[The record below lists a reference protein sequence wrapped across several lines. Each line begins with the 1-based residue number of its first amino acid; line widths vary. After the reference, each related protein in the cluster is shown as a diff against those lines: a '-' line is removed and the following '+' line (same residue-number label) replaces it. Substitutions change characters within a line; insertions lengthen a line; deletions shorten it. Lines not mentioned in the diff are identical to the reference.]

1 MRNSIRKRCLAV
13 LTAVFMLLQFLP
25 GQLLGQIMSD
35 NLIVSH
41 AAFYADDVERE
52 IYKYI
57 KNKGFNDA
65 ATCGILAAMY
75 LEPESEGFDPNKAG
89 FNCDVF
95 KRKID
100 EYVNVMEMDA
110 AVKDSLKLFGRDAMD
125 LSKKSYLYKLKNM
138 SNSREGAYAAGKDFC
153 DFLNEYFHKQSCPLP
168 ENYAVLSRD
177 VFWPKY
183 QKKDRILN
191 MHAYQQDDSN
201 WSKHRYGYDNIGISG
216 CALLSMTN
224 MVYALTGKFISPV
237 DLADYVMNTDPGLII
252 PNDGG
257 TYWRFFFCNAVNGI
271 HCTGPIITNWNT
283 CTERL
288 NNGDVVVA
296 NVPGHYLVISAYD
309 PETDKYRVLD
319 SAAGYRDYGGYS
331 GWPVRPTSDLGT
343 WLSREDF
350 YGSALGLF
358 SGDRYAY
365 SFNTG
370 SNNVDDIYVTGG
382 AGRGEVYLSTGI
394 YRLKGKMY
402 FKSDSNMYSESYSVI
417 YSGTEL
423 EVVEIQNGTWGK
435 TYYNGRY
442 GWVNVSSV
450 YADYL
455 RPLELIKKPNAP
467 SLSLDTAS
475 DVALNSISTV
485 SWGAVDGA
493 DSYNITV
500 YNESGAEVEAQT
512 GITATQTSFTLSD
525 AGTYTVKGVAV
536 NSKYTS
542 DVAEMSAK
550 IVVHPNSLVTF
561 LSEVDGSELNKQS
574 VPYGADAALP
584 EIPTKKGFTFIGW
597 DGNYTAVKQ
606 DTTIVAKWQR
616 NKYNVNFYN
625 GTGSTL
631 DSQRVLYEDAA
642 TEPPA
647 PSMEGYT
654 FQGWDKKFDYIED
667 NMDIYPIFSWENE
680 NLPVIISG
688 VKAERDST
696 GYNVSYSL
704 QNTPG
709 QSTQCRL
716 VISLKTAEG
725 KLITYTE
732 STAYNLREE
741 GVITDTIYVPS
752 QEVASIVEINAVRKF
767 SLVIP
772 IAENKSSE
780 VTGDALTNWSTEK
793 PPADAFKVEQRTEY
807 RYRTKT
813 IRESNEKLAS
823 PWVLE
828 KETTGYTDYGPE
840 QRSDSPVAASDTRS
854 VEVKNEQHHDFVG
867 YRMVYHC
874 SQENWYPYNRMYRDY
889 SIRGRLGEFGA
900 RPTYGYDGENT
911 NLDDPLWIKV
921 VSQVQLDSANITPP
935 GAWFEDGQRGIN
947 KGNKNGYNFPSDT
960 GLERTLLWFVD
971 GEVYNDYTTT
981 YYIYKDREK
990 IPVYTYLQLSDY
1002 SAWSTEKPEESE
1014 DKVIEE
1020 RVVYRYVHS
1029 DTNTTENTD
1038 GEMRT
1043 ITGNV
1048 DPVFAGKQ
1056 AILFVYKIDEAA
1068 DYTNEAVAQTTI
1080 GENGEYSFEFKLR
1093 EEPTSMSV
1101 NGEKKPTGDF
1111 TVTLGIEGTS
1121 SVIYLDPIKAP
1132 TPEYTVE
1139 YVDYDG
1145 TVLLST
1151 TVKDGEAAPIPETIP
1166 ERKGYT
1172 FAGWNNDPSEIHANV
1187 TMTAIYT
1194 KNVYT
1199 VAFVDWSNE
1208 SVVLQQYKYGDPILP
1223 PEVKV
1228 PTGMVFKGWDILLDG
1243 TSVVTENLV
1252 AVATYE
1258 PKQLEVSFVD
1268 YDGKVI
1274 STQTVEYGK
1283 TAVLPDA
1290 LDDLTDRAFM
1300 CWNISQNTSI
1310 TEDIVVE
1317 PVVNYF
1323 ETAETPN
1330 VSLESDA
1337 YDTEQTVE
1345 ITTSDKSKIYYTLD
1359 GSDPS
1364 ENGLEYN
1371 GTIKITKS
1379 CVLKCIAKDNNKN
1392 NSAVVTR
1399 YFAINNGEAL
1409 TDYMDYSLLPEYVRQ
1424 NAADYKVT
1432 STKGYRY
1439 LMKNNVKSKSE
1450 YDSLLKSGWTVESES
1465 WSEWSDWTTSLDG
1478 TSDMIIEQNSKD
1490 AEPVDVLFYQYSHYK
1505 YYDEVSKSYQYS
1517 ATELEGV
1524 ECSYESIESPDK
1536 LTIAAFVDG
1545 VSTYTLNG
1553 QTWFNQESIMKSVI
1567 PGDKLYQYRYKTIV
1581 MTKMSDWVE
1590 KLPDGAEAVEEGKVF
1605 CYVEPE
1611 RYIVEIRSADGATLY
1626 KNLEIAN
1633 KTLAIDDSVLEREG
1647 FIITGLVDEDGN
1659 EWNLDKDAVTEN
1671 IVLTVNYNPITYTVT
1686 FKAPDGT
1693 VVKECTVDCFMNAVP
1708 PVMESDNENVF
1719 VGWDSD
1725 KYLSVTE
1732 NMVVTAKYISAD
1744 EMPTLK
1750 SAHDSYYMYPGNT
1763 RILSA
1768 LTFNI
1773 DKETETIIWTSMNPK
1788 IATVTDDGKLE
1799 AISEGETDIVISELS
1814 SGLMAI
1820 CTVNVVADPSLGVDD
1835 NLSTTASTTTTTT
1848 ITTTSTTTIATTPTS
1863 ISATTTINTTSKHQG
1878 FYYKKIED
1886 GVEITG
1892 FDETITGNVIIPEE
1906 IDSLPVIRIGEYASF
1921 QNEENTSDSTLSN
1934 DGLLKIYGWDYTLV
1948 QKDVITS
1955 VSIPGSVTVI
1965 GESAFWG
1972 CKNLKQI
1979 NFSYGLEK
1987 IESHAFMET
1996 GITEAELPDSVKYIG
2011 ASTFYGCQDLSKIAL
2026 SKNLE
2031 YLGMHN
2037 FNGSKLESNISNGD
2051 FIVDGWYIAYIAR
2064 NATYP
2069 KVLSIPEGTIGIAE
2083 QSYIYIAEK
2092 QNDTTKIIIP
2102 SSLETIS
2109 DNAFRDYT
2117 GLEAFEVAVNNPYF
2131 SAENGVLYNKEQTR
2145 IIRFPIASPIV
2156 NYSFP
2161 NTITSTSPWAFCYC
2175 QNLNSVTMNNELSEL
2190 GGAAFV
2196 GCNKLKYVTF
2206 SKNISKLYSNVYRYI
2221 IGGKGNSDYEG
2232 TFQDCDSLEEITIPE
2247 NIDYIGDSSFA
2258 YCKNLKK
2265 VIVKNPICEIVNNYE
2280 FETTFTNGYDDNYNE
2295 IDIIKLY
2302 GYKNSTVQAYA
2313 EKYGK
2318 WFVAFDEELVTTT
2331 TLTTTSS
2338 IITTTTTST
2347 TPRTTT
2353 TPPTTTEPAYLLGD
2367 VNNDGS
2373 VDSSDASLVL
2383 AEYAKIQTGG
2393 AGAFTDIQ
2401 CKAADVNKDN
2411 STDSSDASKI
2421 LAYYAMISTGKEPTW
2436 D

>member
-1 MRNSIRKRCLAV
+1 MKKTIRKRGMAILMSA
-13 LTAVFMLLQFLP
+13 FMLFQFLP

-35 NLIVSH
+35 NSIVVH
-41 AAFYADDVERE
+41 AAFYAGDVERE

-75 LEPESEGFDPNKAG
+75 LEPESAGFDPDKAG

-95 KRKID
+95 KKKID
-100 EYVNVMEMDA
+100 EYVSVMEMDA
-110 AVKDSLKLFGRDAMD
+110 VIKDSQRLFGFDALD

-138 SNSREGAYAAGKDFC
+138 SNSREGAYAAGKNFC
-153 DFLNEYFHKQSCPLP
+153 DFLNQYFHKNSCPLP
-168 ENYAVLSRD
+168 ENYANLARD
-177 VFWPKY
+177 GFWPIY
-183 QKKDRILN
+183 CGTETLIWPASESHNASR
-191 MHAYQQDDSN
+191 
-201 WSKHRYGYDNIGISG
+201 GYDYPDSGHAGLDIIQSDSEPNCYKRPVVASASGRVIHAEKSCAHENGEHCRCGGWPNYPNAEGREGHGNNI
-216 CALLSMTN
+216 
-224 MVYALTGKFISPV
+224 
-237 DLADYVMNTDPGLII
+237 II
-252 PNDGG
+252 EHN
-257 TYWRFFFCNAVNGI
+257 NGI
-271 HCTGPIITNWNT
+271 YTCYSHLTINGVEVNVGDIVHKGQVIGYIGQTGDSYGAHLHFEVRTGTPFWGMRSAQNPMNYIDRVSVDIMGDQHWSYVESVKYNAKPKFKGYFGGDGFGGSLNQWYDQGVYRTDADLNIRANT
-283 CTERL
+283 STYSNILGSLPYGTEIE
-288 NNGDVVVA
+288 VYQVA
-296 NVPGHYLVISAYD
+296 NNVWGNISYH
-309 PETDKYRVLD
+309 
-319 SAAGYRDYGGYS
+319 GIN
-331 GWPVRPTSDLGT
+331 GWICL
-343 WLSREDF
+343 E
-350 YGSALGLF
+350 
-358 SGDRYAY
+358 YA
-365 SFNTG
+365 S
-370 SNNVDDIYVTGG
+370 
-382 AGRGEVYLSTGI
+382 
-394 YRLKGKMY
+394 
-402 FKSDSNMYSESYSVI
+402 
-417 YSGTEL
+417 
-423 EVVEIQNGTWGK
+423 
-435 TYYNGRY
+435 
-442 GWVNVSSV
+442 
-450 YADYL
+450 YL

-467 SLSLDTAS
+467 SLSLNTAT

-500 YNESGAEVEAQT
+500 YNESGAEVVAQS

-550 IVVHPNSLVTF
+550 IVAHPNSLVTF

-574 VPYGADAALP
+574 VPYGSDAALP
-584 EIPTKKGFTFIGW
+584 ETPTKKGFTFIGW

-606 DTTIVAKWQR
+606 YTTIVAKWQR

-680 NLPVIISG
+680 DLPVIISD

-704 QNTPG
+704 QNAPG

-732 STAYNLREE
+732 SNAYNLREE
-741 GVITDTIYVPS
+741 SVVTDTIYVPS

-780 VTGDALTNWSTEK
+780 VTGEAFTNWSTEK
-793 PPADAFKVEQRTEY
+793 PPADALKVEQRTEY

-813 IRESNEKLAS
+813 TRETNEKLPS

-828 KETTGYTDYGPE
+828 KETTGYTAYGPE
-840 QRSDSPVAASDTRS
+840 QRSDSPVAESDTRS
-854 VEVKNEQHHDFVG
+854 VEVKTEQHHDFVG

-874 SQENWYPYNRMYRDY
+874 TQENWYPYNRVYRDY
-889 SIRGRLGEFGA
+889 SIRGRLSEFGA
-900 RPTYGYDGENT
+900 RSSYGYEGENT

-921 VSQVQLDSANITPP
+921 VSQAQLDSANITPP
-935 GAWFEDGQRGIN
+935 GEWFEDGQRGIN

-990 IPVYTYLQLSDY
+990 IPVYTYSQLSDY

-1014 DKVIEE
+1014 NKVIEE
-1020 RVVYRYVHS
+1020 RVVYRYVPS

-1111 TVTLGIEGTS
+1111 TVTLGIEGAS

-1223 PEVKV
+1223 PEVNA
-1228 PTGMVFKGWDILLDG
+1228 PTGMAFKGWDILLDG

-1258 PKQLEVSFVD
+1258 AKQLEVSFVD

-1300 CWNISQNTSI
+1300 CWSISQNTPI

-1337 YDTEQTVE
+1337 YDTEQAVE

-1399 YFAINNGEAL
+1399 YYAINSGEAL
-1409 TDYMDYSLLPEYVRQ
+1409 TDFMDYSLLPEYVRN

-1439 LMKNNVKSKSE
+1439 LMKNSVKSKSE
-1450 YDSLLKSGWTVESES
+1450 YDSLLKSGWTVESEA

-1478 TSDMIIEQNSKD
+1478 TSDMIIEQKSKD
-1490 AEPVDVLFYQYSHYK
+1490 AEPVDVPFYQYSHYK
-1505 YYDEVSKSYQYS
+1505 YYDEASKSYQYS

-1524 ECSYESIESPDK
+1524 ECTYESIESPDK

-1567 PGDKLYQYRYKTIV
+1567 PSDKLYQYRYKTMV

-1590 KLPDGAEAVEEGKVF
+1590 KLPDGAEAVEEGEVF

-1611 RYIVEIRSADGATLY
+1611 RYIVEIRAADGATLY
-1626 KNLEIAN
+1626 ENLEIAN
-1633 KTLAIDDSVLEREG
+1633 KTIAIDESVLKHEG

-1659 EWNLDKDAVTEN
+1659 AWDLNKDAITEN
-1671 IVLTVNYNPITYTVT
+1671 TVLTVNYKPVTYTVI

-1693 VVKECTVDCFMNAVP
+1693 VIKECTVNCFMNAVP
-1708 PVMESDNENVF
+1708 PVMDSDDENVF

-1732 NMVVTAKYISAD
+1732 DLVVTAKYIPAD

-1750 SAHDSYYMYPGNT
+1750 SARDSYYMYPGNT

-1768 LTFNI
+1768 LTSNI
-1773 DKETETIIWTSMNPK
+1773 DKETETIIWTSMNPA
-1788 IATVTDDGKLE
+1788 IATVTDDGRLE
-1799 AISEGETDIVISELS
+1799 AVSEGETDIVISELS

-1820 CTVNVVADPSLGVDD
+1820 CTVNVAADPS
-1835 NLSTTASTTTTTT
+1835 
-1848 ITTTSTTTIATTPTS
+1848 
-1863 ISATTTINTTSKHQG
+1863 
-1878 FYYKKIED
+1878 
-1886 GVEITG
+1886 
-1892 FDETITGNVIIPEE
+1892 
-1906 IDSLPVIRIGEYASF
+1906 
-1921 QNEENTSDSTLSN
+1921 
-1934 DGLLKIYGWDYTLV
+1934 
-1948 QKDVITS
+1948 S
-1955 VSIPGSVTVI
+1955 VS
-1965 GESAFWG
+1965 
-1972 CKNLKQI
+1972 
-1979 NFSYGLEK
+1979 
-1987 IESHAFMET
+1987 
-1996 GITEAELPDSVKYIG
+1996 
-2011 ASTFYGCQDLSKIAL
+2011 
-2026 SKNLE
+2026 
-2031 YLGMHN
+2031 
-2037 FNGSKLESNISNGD
+2037 
-2051 FIVDGWYIAYIAR
+2051 
-2064 NATYP
+2064 
-2069 KVLSIPEGTIGIAE
+2069 
-2083 QSYIYIAEK
+2083 
-2092 QNDTTKIIIP
+2092 
-2102 SSLETIS
+2102 
-2109 DNAFRDYT
+2109 
-2117 GLEAFEVAVNNPYF
+2117 
-2131 SAENGVLYNKEQTR
+2131 
-2145 IIRFPIASPIV
+2145 
-2156 NYSFP
+2156 
-2161 NTITSTSPWAFCYC
+2161 
-2175 QNLNSVTMNNELSEL
+2175 
-2190 GGAAFV
+2190 
-2196 GCNKLKYVTF
+2196 
-2206 SKNISKLYSNVYRYI
+2206 
-2221 IGGKGNSDYEG
+2221 
-2232 TFQDCDSLEEITIPE
+2232 
-2247 NIDYIGDSSFA
+2247 
-2258 YCKNLKK
+2258 
-2265 VIVKNPICEIVNNYE
+2265 
-2280 FETTFTNGYDDNYNE
+2280 DD
-2295 IDIIKLY
+2295 D
-2302 GYKNSTVQAYA
+2302 
-2313 EKYGK
+2313 
-2318 WFVAFDEELVTTT
+2318 
-2331 TLTTTSS
+2331 
-2338 IITTTTTST
+2338 
-2347 TPRTTT
+2347 
-2353 TPPTTTEPAYLLGD
+2353 PPTTTTENDPTTTDNHIASDEELCEWAENDYQNKNGLTFTNSFVKETEDGD
-2367 VNNDGS
+2367 YQIMITDKSGKVLDTYTIDPETGKGVNSEGEE
-2373 VDSSDASLVL
+2373 VDLP
-2383 AEYAKIQTGG
+2383 QTGNNSLRRLLIIIS
-2393 AGAFTDIQ
+2393 AFMLIGMGVV
-2401 CKAADVNKDN
+2401 AIY
-2411 STDSSDASKI
+2411 ASGIIRRK
-2421 LAYYAMISTGKEPTW
+2421 KNEE
-2436 D
+2436 

>member
-1 MRNSIRKRCLAV
+1 MAILMSAFIL
-13 LTAVFMLLQFLP
+13 FQFLP

-35 NLIVSH
+35 NSIVAH
-41 AAFYADDVERE
+41 AAFYAGDVERE

-75 LEPESEGFDPNKAG
+75 LEPESAGFDPDKAG

-95 KRKID
+95 KKKID
-100 EYVNVMEMDA
+100 EYVSVMEMDA
-110 AVKDSLKLFGRDAMD
+110 VIKDSQRLFGFDALD

-138 SNSREGAYAAGKDFC
+138 SNSREGAYAAGKNFC
-153 DFLNEYFHKQSCPLP
+153 DFLNQYFHKNSCPLP
-168 ENYAVLSRD
+168 ENYANLARD
-177 VFWPKY
+177 GFWPIY
-183 QKKDRILN
+183 CGTETLIWPASESHNASR
-191 MHAYQQDDSN
+191 
-201 WSKHRYGYDNIGISG
+201 GYDYPDSGHAGLDIIQSDSEPNCYKRPVVASASGRVIHAEKSCTHENGEHCRCGGWPNYPNAEGREGHGNNI
-216 CALLSMTN
+216 
-224 MVYALTGKFISPV
+224 
-237 DLADYVMNTDPGLII
+237 II
-252 PNDGG
+252 EHN
-257 TYWRFFFCNAVNGI
+257 NGI
-271 HCTGPIITNWNT
+271 YTCYSHLTINGVEVNVGDIVHKGQVIGYIGQTGDSYGAHLHFEVRTGTPFWGMRSAQNPMNYIDRVSVDVMGDQHWSYVESVKYNAKPKFQGYFGGDGFGGSLNQWYDQGVYRTDADLNIRANT
-283 CTERL
+283 STYSNILGSLPYGTEIE
-288 NNGDVVVA
+288 VYQVA
-296 NVPGHYLVISAYD
+296 NNVWGNIS
-309 PETDKYRVLD
+309 
-319 SAAGYRDYGGYS
+319 
-331 GWPVRPTSDLGT
+331 
-343 WLSREDF
+343 
-350 YGSALGLF
+350 
-358 SGDRYAY
+358 
-365 SFNTG
+365 
-370 SNNVDDIYVTGG
+370 
-382 AGRGEVYLSTGI
+382 
-394 YRLKGKMY
+394 
-402 FKSDSNMYSESYSVI
+402 
-417 YSGTEL
+417 
-423 EVVEIQNGTWGK
+423 
-435 TYYNGRY
+435 YNGIN
-442 GWVNVSSV
+442 GWICLE
-450 YADYL
+450 YASYL

-467 SLSLDTAS
+467 SLSLNTAT

-584 EIPTKKGFTFIGW
+584 ETPTKKGFTFIGW
-597 DGNYTAVKQ
+597 DGNYTTVKQ

-680 NLPVIISG
+680 DLPVIISD

-704 QNTPG
+704 QNAPG

-732 STAYNLREE
+732 SNAYNLREE
-741 GVITDTIYVPS
+741 SVVTDTIYVPS

-780 VTGDALTNWSTEK
+780 VTGEAFTNWSTEE
-793 PPADAFKVEQRTEY
+793 PPADALNVEQRTEY

-813 IRESNEKLAS
+813 VRESNEKLAS

-828 KETTGYTDYGPE
+828 KETTGYTAYGPE
-840 QRSDSPVAASDTRS
+840 QRSDTPVAASDTRS

-874 SQENWYPYNRMYRDY
+874 SQENWYPYNRVYRDY
-889 SIRGRLGEFGA
+889 SIRGRLSEFGA

-921 VSQVQLDSANITPP
+921 VSQAQLDSANITPP

-990 IPVYTYLQLSDY
+990 IPVYTYSQLSDY

-1020 RVVYRYVHS
+1020 RVVYRYVPS

-1080 GENGEYSFEFKLR
+1080 GENGDYSFEFKLR

-1151 TVKDGEAAPIPETIP
+1151 SVKDGEAAPIPETIP

-1208 SVVLQQYKYGDPILP
+1208 SIVLQQYKYGDPILP
-1223 PEVKV
+1223 PEVKA

-1290 LDDLTDRAFM
+1290 LDDLTDRAFT
-1300 CWNISQNTSI
+1300 CWSISQNTPI

-1337 YDTEQTVE
+1337 YDTEQAVE

-1409 TDYMDYSLLPEYVRQ
+1409 TDYIDYSLLPEYVRQ

-1465 WSEWSDWTTSLDG
+1465 WSEWSNWTTSLDG

-1490 AEPVDVLFYQYSHYK
+1490 AEPVDVPFYQYSHYK
-1505 YYDEVSKSYQYS
+1505 YYDEASKSYQYS

-1524 ECSYESIESPDK
+1524 KCTYESIESPDK

-1567 PGDKLYQYRYKTIV
+1567 PSDKLYQYRYKTIV

-1590 KLPDGAEAVEEGKVF
+1590 KLPDGAKAVEEGEVF

-1633 KTLAIDDSVLEREG
+1633 KTIAIDESVLEREG
-1647 FIITGLVDEDGN
+1647 FIITELVDEDGN
-1659 EWNLDKDAVTEN
+1659 AWDLNKDAVTEN
-1671 IVLTVNYNPITYTVT
+1671 TVLTVNYKPVTYTVT
-1686 FKAPDGT
+1686 FKDSDGT

-1708 PVMESDNENVF
+1708 PVMESDGENVF

-1732 NMVVTAKYISAD
+1732 DLVVTAKYIPAD

-1750 SAHDSYYMYPGNT
+1750 SARDSYYMYPGNT

-1768 LTFNI
+1768 LTSNI
-1773 DKETETIIWTSMNPK
+1773 DKDTETIIWTSMNPK
-1788 IATVTDDGKLE
+1788 IATVTDDGRLE
-1799 AISEGETDIVISELS
+1799 AVSEGETDIVISELS

-1820 CTVNVVADPSLGVDD
+1820 CTVNVAADPSSVIDD
-1835 NLSTTASTTTTTT
+1835 NPSTTTIENDPSSTTTTTT
-1848 ITTTSTTTIATTPTS
+1848 VTPDPTTTDTHIAS
-1863 ISATTTINTTSKHQG
+1863 
-1878 FYYKKIED
+1878 
-1886 GVEITG
+1886 
-1892 FDETITGNVIIPEE
+1892 DE
-1906 IDSLPVIRIGEYASF
+1906 
-1921 QNEENTSDSTLSN
+1921 
-1934 DGLLKIYGWDYTLV
+1934 
-1948 QKDVITS
+1948 
-1955 VSIPGSVTVI
+1955 
-1965 GESAFWG
+1965 
-1972 CKNLKQI
+1972 
-1979 NFSYGLEK
+1979 
-1987 IESHAFMET
+1987 
-1996 GITEAELPDSVKYIG
+1996 EL
-2011 ASTFYGCQDLSKIAL
+2011 C
-2026 SKNLE
+2026 E
-2031 YLGMHN
+2031 
-2037 FNGSKLESNISNGD
+2037 
-2051 FIVDGWYIAYIAR
+2051 W
-2064 NATYP
+2064 
-2069 KVLSIPEGTIGIAE
+2069 
-2083 QSYIYIAEK
+2083 
-2092 QNDTTKIIIP
+2092 
-2102 SSLETIS
+2102 
-2109 DNAFRDYT
+2109 
-2117 GLEAFEVAVNNPYF
+2117 
-2131 SAENGVLYNKEQTR
+2131 AENDYQNK
-2145 IIRFPIASPIV
+2145 
-2156 NYSFP
+2156 NG
-2161 NTITSTSPWAFCYC
+2161 
-2175 QNLNSVTMNNELSEL
+2175 L
-2190 GGAAFV
+2190 
-2196 GCNKLKYVTF
+2196 
-2206 SKNISKLYSNVYRYI
+2206 
-2221 IGGKGNSDYEG
+2221 
-2232 TFQDCDSLEEITIPE
+2232 
-2247 NIDYIGDSSFA
+2247 
-2258 YCKNLKK
+2258 
-2265 VIVKNPICEIVNNYE
+2265 
-2280 FETTFTNGYDDNYNE
+2280 TFTNSFVKETEDGDYQIMITDKSGKILDTYT
-2295 IDIIKLY
+2295 IDPETGK
-2302 GYKNSTVQAYA
+2302 GVNS
-2313 EKYGK
+2313 EG
-2318 WFVAFDEELVTTT
+2318 EE
-2331 TLTTTSS
+2331 
-2338 IITTTTTST
+2338 
-2347 TPRTTT
+2347 
-2353 TPPTTTEPAYLLGD
+2353 
-2367 VNNDGS
+2367 
-2373 VDSSDASLVL
+2373 VDLP
-2383 AEYAKIQTGG
+2383 QTG
-2393 AGAFTDIQ
+2393 
-2401 CKAADVNKDN
+2401 NN
-2411 STDSSDASKI
+2411 SLRKLLIIISSLMLIGFGMIAMYASGIIRRK
-2421 LAYYAMISTGKEPTW
+2421 KNEEQ
-2436 D
+2436 

>member
-1 MRNSIRKRCLAV
+1 MAILMSA
-13 LTAVFMLLQFLP
+13 FMLFQFLP
-25 GQLLGQIMSD
+25 GQLLGQIMND
-35 NLIVSH
+35 NSIVANAESRT
-41 AAFYADDVERE
+41 AALNERE
-52 IYKYI
+52 LYNYLSGRGY
-57 KNKGFNDA
+57 NKA
-65 ATCGILAAMY
+65 VISGILAYYYMNSETHHFECSFDLLKQRASECLDFMNAPIANLLDPREFEKIIY
-75 LEPESEGFDPNKAG
+75 SAILENIPE
-89 FNCDVF
+89 
-95 KRKID
+95 
-100 EYVNVMEMDA
+100 
-110 AVKDSLKLFGRDAMD
+110 
-125 LSKKSYLYKLKNM
+125 
-138 SNSREGAYAAGKDFC
+138 SREGAFDAAKVYA
-153 DFLNEYFHKQSCPLP
+153 EYLDMFYKH
-168 ENYAVLSRD
+168 NYCTVTYNISNLAAD
-177 VFWPKY
+177 TFWPKY
-183 QKKDRILN
+183 QRIDRILN
-191 MHAYQQDDSN
+191 MTALQQDDPE
-201 WSKHRYGYDNIGISG
+201 WSDTPYGYDNIGISG

-224 MVYALTGKFISPV
+224 MVYALTGKKISPI
-237 DLADYVMNTDPGLII
+237 DLANYVMYNKPGLII

-257 TYWRFFFCNAVNGI
+257 TYWSFFFSNAVNGI
-271 HCTGPIITNWNT
+271 YCTGSIYNWDT

-309 PETDKYRVLD
+309 PITDKYRVLD
-319 SAAGYRDYGGYS
+319 SAAGYRDYGGYK
-331 GWPVRPTSDLGT
+331 GWPVRPTSNLGT
-343 WLSREDF
+343 WLSRDDF

-358 SGDRYAY
+358 SDDKYAY
-365 SFNTG
+365 SFNAGT
-370 SNNVDDIYVTGG
+370 NNTDEIYVTGG
-382 AGRGEVYLSTGI
+382 AGRGEVFLPTGI
-394 YRLKGKMY
+394 YRLKGNMY

-423 EVVEIQNGTWGK
+423 EIVEIQNGTWGK

-450 YADYL
+450 YADYV

-467 SLSLDTAS
+467 SLNLNTAS

-485 SWGAVDGA
+485 SWEAVDGA

-500 YNESGAEVEAQT
+500 YNESGAEVVTQQ

-574 VPYGADAALP
+574 VPYGSDAALP
-584 EIPTKKGFTFIGW
+584 ETPTKKGFTFIGW

-606 DTTIVAKWQR
+606 DITIVAKWQR

-642 TEPPA
+642 SEPPA

-680 NLPVIISG
+680 ELPVIISD

-704 QNTPG
+704 QNAPG

-732 STAYNLREE
+732 SNAYNLRDES
-741 GVITDTIYVPS
+741 VVTDTIYVPS
-752 QEVASIVEINAVRKF
+752 QEVASIVEISAVRKF

-780 VTGDALTNWSTEK
+780 VTGEAFTNWSTEE
-793 PPADAFKVEQRTEY
+793 PPADALNVEQRTEY

-813 IRESNEKLAS
+813 IRESNEKLPS

-828 KETTGYTDYGPE
+828 KETTGYTAYGPE

-854 VEVKNEQHHDFVG
+854 VEVKNEQHHDFAG
-867 YRMVYHC
+867 YRLDFFATQY
-874 SQENWYPYNRMYRDY
+874 YLDPYWRQY
-889 SIRGRLGEFGA
+889 SGSSIGGDFSGHQA
-900 RPTYGYDGENT
+900 RVSYGENT
-911 NLDDPLWIKV
+911 NTGDPNWVVYASQADLDAAGKV
-921 VSQVQLDSANITPP
+921 SP
-935 GAWFEDGQRGIN
+935 GGWFDGYYC
-947 KGNKNGYNFPSDT
+947 GYNKDPNRVGYYFPNHWDPNV
-960 GLERTLLWFVD
+960 RNYLWFVT
-971 GEVYNDYTTT
+971 GEKYNDYTTT

-990 IPVYTYLQLSDY
+990 IPVYTYSQLSDY

-1014 DKVIEE
+1014 DRVIEE
-1020 RVVYRYVHS
+1020 RVVYRYVPS

-1068 DYTNEAVAQTTI
+1068 DYTNEAVAQTII

-1101 NGEKKPTGDF
+1101 NGEKKPTGNF

-1223 PEVKV
+1223 PEVNA
-1228 PTGMVFKGWDILLDG
+1228 PTGMVFKGWDKLLDG

-1252 AVATYE
+1252 AVATYK

-1283 TAVLPDA
+1283 TAVLPNA

-1300 CWNISQNTSI
+1300 CWSISQNTPI
-1310 TEDIVVE
+1310 TEDIVAE

-1337 YDTEQTVE
+1337 YDTEQTIE

-1359 GSDPS
+1359 GSDPT

-1371 GTIKITKS
+1371 GAIKVTKS
-1379 CVLKCIAKDNNKN
+1379 CVLKCVAKDDNKN
-1392 NSAVVTR
+1392 NSAIVTR
-1399 YFAINNGEAL
+1399 YFAINSGEAL
-1409 TDYMDYSLLPEYVRQ
+1409 TDYMDYSLLPEYVRK

-1490 AEPVDVLFYQYSHYK
+1490 AEPVDVPFYQYSHYK
-1505 YYDEVSKSYQYS
+1505 YYDEASKSYQYS
-1517 ATELEGV
+1517 ATELKGV
-1524 ECSYESIESPDK
+1524 EYTYESIESPDK

-1567 PGDKLYQYRYKTIV
+1567 PSDKLYQYRYKTIV
-1581 MTKMSDWVE
+1581 MTKMSGWVE
-1590 KLPDGAEAVEEGKVF
+1590 KLPDGAKAVEEGEVF

-1633 KTLAIDDSVLEREG
+1633 KTIAIDESVLEREG

-1659 EWNLDKDAVTEN
+1659 AWNLNKDVVTEN
-1671 IVLTVNYNPITYTVT
+1671 TVLTVNYKPVTYTVT
-1686 FKAPDGT
+1686 FKDSDGT

-1708 PVMESDNENVF
+1708 PVMESDDENVF

-1732 NMVVTAKYISAD
+1732 DLVVTAKYIPAD

-1750 SAHDSYYMYPGNT
+1750 SARDSYYMYPGNT

-1768 LTFNI
+1768 LTSNI
-1773 DKETETIIWTSMNPK
+1773 DKDTETIIWTSMNPK
-1788 IATVTDDGKLE
+1788 IATVTDDGRLE
-1799 AISEGETDIVISELS
+1799 AVSEGETDIVISELS

-1820 CTVNVVADPSLGVDD
+1820 CTVNVAADPSSVIDD
-1835 NLSTTASTTTTTT
+1835 NPPTTTTENDPSSTTTTTT
-1848 ITTTSTTTIATTPTS
+1848 VTHDPTTTDTHIAS
-1863 ISATTTINTTSKHQG
+1863 
-1878 FYYKKIED
+1878 
-1886 GVEITG
+1886 
-1892 FDETITGNVIIPEE
+1892 DE
-1906 IDSLPVIRIGEYASF
+1906 
-1921 QNEENTSDSTLSN
+1921 
-1934 DGLLKIYGWDYTLV
+1934 
-1948 QKDVITS
+1948 
-1955 VSIPGSVTVI
+1955 
-1965 GESAFWG
+1965 
-1972 CKNLKQI
+1972 
-1979 NFSYGLEK
+1979 
-1987 IESHAFMET
+1987 
-1996 GITEAELPDSVKYIG
+1996 EL
-2011 ASTFYGCQDLSKIAL
+2011 C
-2026 SKNLE
+2026 E
-2031 YLGMHN
+2031 
-2037 FNGSKLESNISNGD
+2037 
-2051 FIVDGWYIAYIAR
+2051 W
-2064 NATYP
+2064 
-2069 KVLSIPEGTIGIAE
+2069 
-2083 QSYIYIAEK
+2083 
-2092 QNDTTKIIIP
+2092 
-2102 SSLETIS
+2102 
-2109 DNAFRDYT
+2109 
-2117 GLEAFEVAVNNPYF
+2117 
-2131 SAENGVLYNKEQTR
+2131 AENDYQNK
-2145 IIRFPIASPIV
+2145 
-2156 NYSFP
+2156 NG
-2161 NTITSTSPWAFCYC
+2161 
-2175 QNLNSVTMNNELSEL
+2175 L
-2190 GGAAFV
+2190 
-2196 GCNKLKYVTF
+2196 
-2206 SKNISKLYSNVYRYI
+2206 
-2221 IGGKGNSDYEG
+2221 
-2232 TFQDCDSLEEITIPE
+2232 
-2247 NIDYIGDSSFA
+2247 
-2258 YCKNLKK
+2258 
-2265 VIVKNPICEIVNNYE
+2265 
-2280 FETTFTNGYDDNYNE
+2280 TFTNSFVKETVDGDYQIMITDKSGKILDTYT
-2295 IDIIKLY
+2295 IDPETGK
-2302 GYKNSTVQAYA
+2302 GVNS
-2313 EKYGK
+2313 EG
-2318 WFVAFDEELVTTT
+2318 EE
-2331 TLTTTSS
+2331 
-2338 IITTTTTST
+2338 
-2347 TPRTTT
+2347 
-2353 TPPTTTEPAYLLGD
+2353 
-2367 VNNDGS
+2367 
-2373 VDSSDASLVL
+2373 VDLP
-2383 AEYAKIQTGG
+2383 QTG
-2393 AGAFTDIQ
+2393 
-2401 CKAADVNKDN
+2401 NN
-2411 STDSSDASKI
+2411 SLRKLLIIISSLMLIGFGMIAMYASGIIRRK
-2421 LAYYAMISTGKEPTW
+2421 KNEEQ
-2436 D
+2436 

>member
-1 MRNSIRKRCLAV
+1 MRNSIRKRGMAILMSA
-13 LTAVFMLLQFLP
+13 FMLIQFLP
-25 GQLLGQIMSD
+25 GQLLGQIIGD
-35 NLIVSH
+35 NSIVAH
-41 AAFYADDVERE
+41 AAFYAEDVERE
-52 IYKYI
+52 LYKYI
-57 KNKGFNDA
+57 RNKGFNNA

-110 AVKDSLKLFGRDAMD
+110 VIKDSKRLFGLDALD

-177 VFWPKY
+177 GFWPIY
-183 QKKDRILN
+183 CD
-191 MHAYQQDDSN
+191 
-201 WSKHRYGYDNIGISG
+201 
-216 CALLSMTN
+216 TE
-224 MVYALTGKFISPV
+224 KFIWPVPSAAYTAISSDYGQRVDPV
-237 DLADYVMNTDPGLII
+237 D
-252 PNDGG
+252 G
-257 TYWRFFFCNAVNGI
+257 TISYHPAIDISYLGI
-271 HCTGPIITNWNT
+271 AGH
-283 CTERL
+283 
-288 NNGDVVVA
+288 DVVA
-296 NVPGHYLVISAYD
+296 SASGEVIIA
-309 PETDKYRVLD
+309 
-319 SAAGYRDYGGYS
+319 YGGYGNCDGRS
-331 GWPVRPTSDLGT
+331 G
-343 WLSREDF
+343 
-350 YGSALGLF
+350 YGNTIVIKHQGLYTTYNHLDEVF
-358 SGDRYAY
+358 VSVGDRVGQGQRIGTVGATGRVTGPHLDFEVRTYY
-365 SFNTG
+365 PSYGMSDSLDPDSFLFNNASG
-370 SNNVDDIYVTGG
+370 SNIQYKYPGTPQIMTYTQSLYVGNNGYYNAQGGQSNPEIGVYVTTADLNLRYGPG
-382 AGRGEVYLSTGI
+382 TNNGIICTIPYNTEIEVY
-394 YRLKGKMY
+394 
-402 FKSDSNMYSESYSVI
+402 
-417 YSGTEL
+417 
-423 EVVEIQNGTWGK
+423 EIGNTYWGK
-435 TYYNGRY
+435 TFYNGNE
-442 GWVNVSSV
+442 GWACLN
-450 YADYL
+450 YATYL

-467 SLSLDTAS
+467 ALSLNTAS
-475 DVALNSISTV
+475 DVALNTISTV

-500 YNESGAEVEAQT
+500 YNESGAEVVNQV
-512 GITATQTSFTLSD
+512 GITSTQTSFTLSD

-561 LSEVDGSELNKQS
+561 LSEVNGSELNKQS

-584 EIPTKKGFTFIGW
+584 ETPTKKGFTFIGW

-616 NKYNVNFYN
+616 NKYNVTFYN

-631 DSQRVLYEDAA
+631 DSQRVLFEDAA
-642 TEPPA
+642 KEPQA
-647 PSMEGYT
+647 PVMEGYT
-654 FQGWDKKFDYIED
+654 FQGWDKKFDYVED

-680 NLPVIISG
+680 DLPVIISD

-704 QNTPG
+704 QNAPG

-732 STAYNLREE
+732 SNAYNLREE
-741 GVITDTIYVPS
+741 SVVKDTIYVPS

-780 VTGDALTNWSTEK
+780 VTGEAFTNWSTEK
-793 PPADAFKVEQRTEY
+793 PPADALNVEQRAEY

-813 IRESNEKLAS
+813 IRESNEKLPS

-874 SQENWYPYNRMYRDY
+874 SQENWYPYNRVYRDY
-889 SIRGRLGEFGA
+889 SIRGRLSEFGA

-921 VSQVQLDSANITPP
+921 VSQAQLDSANITPP

-990 IPVYTYLQLSDY
+990 IPVYTYSQLSDY

-1020 RVVYRYVHS
+1020 RVVYRYVPS

-1151 TVKDGEAAPIPETIP
+1151 TVKDGEAAPIPEKIP

-1172 FAGWNNDPSEIHANV
+1172 FAGWNNDPSEIHSNV

-1223 PEVKV
+1223 PEVNA

-1300 CWNISQNTSI
+1300 CWSISQNTPI

-1323 ETAETPN
+1323 ETAETPS

-1337 YDTEQTVE
+1337 YDTEQTVT

-1371 GTIKITKS
+1371 GTIKIIKS

-1392 NSAVVTR
+1392 NSSVVTK
-1399 YFAINNGEAL
+1399 YYAINSGEAL
-1409 TDYMDYSLLPEYVRQ
+1409 TDYMDYSLLPEYVRN
-1424 NAADYKVT
+1424 NAADYKVI

-1439 LMKNNVKSKSE
+1439 LMKNSVKSKSE
-1450 YDSLLKSGWTVESES
+1450 YDTLLKSGWTAESES
-1465 WSEWSDWTTSLDG
+1465 WSDWSDWTTSLEG

-1490 AEPVDVLFYQYSHYK
+1490 AEPVDVPFYQYSHYK
-1505 YYDEVSKSYQYS
+1505 YYDEASKSYQYS

-1524 ECSYESIESPDK
+1524 ECTYESIESPDK

-1553 QTWFNQESIMKSVI
+1553 QTWYNQESIMKSVI
-1567 PGDKLYQYRYKTIV
+1567 PSDKLYQYRYKTIV

-1590 KLPDGAEAVEEGKVF
+1590 KLPDGAKAIEEGEVF

-1611 RYIVEIRSADGATLY
+1611 RYIVEIKSADGATLY

-1633 KTLAIDDSVLEREG
+1633 KAISLDSSILNREG
-1647 FIITGLVDEDGN
+1647 FTISGIKEADGN
-1659 EWNLDKDAVTEN
+1659 SWDLKNDVVTKN
-1671 IVLTVNYNPITYTVT
+1671 TILTVDYKPITYTVT

-1693 VVKECTVDCFMNAVP
+1693 VIKECTVDCFMNAIP
-1708 PVMESDNENVF
+1708 PIMESDDENVF

-1732 NMVVTAKYISAD
+1732 DIVVTAKYIPAD

-1750 SAHDSYYMYPGNT
+1750 SARDSIYMYPGNT

-1768 LTFNI
+1768 LTTNI

-1799 AISEGETDIVISELS
+1799 AVSEGETDIVISELS

-1820 CTVNVVADPSLGVDD
+1820 CTVNVAADPSSVIDD
-1835 NLSTTASTTTTTT
+1835 NPPTTTTENDSSSTTTTTT
-1848 ITTTSTTTIATTPTS
+1848 VTPDPTTTDTHIAS
-1863 ISATTTINTTSKHQG
+1863 
-1878 FYYKKIED
+1878 
-1886 GVEITG
+1886 
-1892 FDETITGNVIIPEE
+1892 DE
-1906 IDSLPVIRIGEYASF
+1906 
-1921 QNEENTSDSTLSN
+1921 
-1934 DGLLKIYGWDYTLV
+1934 
-1948 QKDVITS
+1948 
-1955 VSIPGSVTVI
+1955 
-1965 GESAFWG
+1965 
-1972 CKNLKQI
+1972 
-1979 NFSYGLEK
+1979 
-1987 IESHAFMET
+1987 
-1996 GITEAELPDSVKYIG
+1996 EL
-2011 ASTFYGCQDLSKIAL
+2011 C
-2026 SKNLE
+2026 E
-2031 YLGMHN
+2031 
-2037 FNGSKLESNISNGD
+2037 
-2051 FIVDGWYIAYIAR
+2051 W
-2064 NATYP
+2064 
-2069 KVLSIPEGTIGIAE
+2069 
-2083 QSYIYIAEK
+2083 
-2092 QNDTTKIIIP
+2092 
-2102 SSLETIS
+2102 
-2109 DNAFRDYT
+2109 
-2117 GLEAFEVAVNNPYF
+2117 
-2131 SAENGVLYNKEQTR
+2131 AENDYQNK
-2145 IIRFPIASPIV
+2145 
-2156 NYSFP
+2156 NG
-2161 NTITSTSPWAFCYC
+2161 
-2175 QNLNSVTMNNELSEL
+2175 L
-2190 GGAAFV
+2190 
-2196 GCNKLKYVTF
+2196 
-2206 SKNISKLYSNVYRYI
+2206 
-2221 IGGKGNSDYEG
+2221 
-2232 TFQDCDSLEEITIPE
+2232 
-2247 NIDYIGDSSFA
+2247 
-2258 YCKNLKK
+2258 
-2265 VIVKNPICEIVNNYE
+2265 
-2280 FETTFTNGYDDNYNE
+2280 TFTNSFVKETETGKYQITITDKSGKVLDTYT
-2295 IDIIKLY
+2295 IDPETGKGVNSEGEEVDLPQTGNNSLRKLLIILSSLTLI
-2302 GYKNSTVQAYA
+2302 GMGIVAIYA
-2313 EKYGK
+2313 SGIIRRKK
-2318 WFVAFDEELVTTT
+2318 DEE
-2331 TLTTTSS
+2331 
-2338 IITTTTTST
+2338 
-2347 TPRTTT
+2347 
-2353 TPPTTTEPAYLLGD
+2353 
-2367 VNNDGS
+2367 
-2373 VDSSDASLVL
+2373 
-2383 AEYAKIQTGG
+2383 
-2393 AGAFTDIQ
+2393 
-2401 CKAADVNKDN
+2401 
-2411 STDSSDASKI
+2411 
-2421 LAYYAMISTGKEPTW
+2421 
-2436 D
+2436 

>member
-1 MRNSIRKRCLAV
+1 MKNSIRKRGMAILMSAFI
-13 LTAVFMLLQFLP
+13 LFQFLP

-35 NLIVSH
+35 NSIVAH
-41 AAFYADDVERE
+41 AAFYAGDVERE

-75 LEPESEGFDPNKAG
+75 LEPESAGFDPDKAG

-95 KRKID
+95 KKKID
-100 EYVNVMEMDA
+100 EYVSVMEMDA
-110 AVKDSLKLFGRDAMD
+110 VIKDSQRLFGFDALD

-138 SNSREGAYAAGKDFC
+138 SNSREGAYAAGKNFC
-153 DFLNEYFHKQSCPLP
+153 DFLNQYFHKNSCPLP
-168 ENYAVLSRD
+168 ENYANLARD
-177 VFWPKY
+177 GFWPIY
-183 QKKDRILN
+183 CGTETLIWPASESHNASR
-191 MHAYQQDDSN
+191 
-201 WSKHRYGYDNIGISG
+201 GYDYPDSGHAGLDIIQSDSEPNCYKRPVVASASGRVIHAEKSCTHENGEHCRCGGWPNYPNAEGREGHGNNI
-216 CALLSMTN
+216 
-224 MVYALTGKFISPV
+224 
-237 DLADYVMNTDPGLII
+237 II
-252 PNDGG
+252 EHN
-257 TYWRFFFCNAVNGI
+257 NGI
-271 HCTGPIITNWNT
+271 YTCYSHLTINGVEVNVGDIVHKGQVIGYIGQTGDSYGAHLHFEVRTGTPFWGMRSAQNPMNYIDRVSVDVMGDQHWSYVESVKYNAKPKFQGYFGGDGFGGSLNQWYDQGVYRTDADLNIRANT
-283 CTERL
+283 STYSNILGSLPYGTEIE
-288 NNGDVVVA
+288 VYQVA
-296 NVPGHYLVISAYD
+296 NNVWGNIS
-309 PETDKYRVLD
+309 
-319 SAAGYRDYGGYS
+319 
-331 GWPVRPTSDLGT
+331 
-343 WLSREDF
+343 
-350 YGSALGLF
+350 
-358 SGDRYAY
+358 
-365 SFNTG
+365 
-370 SNNVDDIYVTGG
+370 
-382 AGRGEVYLSTGI
+382 
-394 YRLKGKMY
+394 
-402 FKSDSNMYSESYSVI
+402 
-417 YSGTEL
+417 
-423 EVVEIQNGTWGK
+423 
-435 TYYNGRY
+435 YNGIN
-442 GWVNVSSV
+442 GWICLE
-450 YADYL
+450 YASYL

-467 SLSLDTAS
+467 SLSLNTAT

-574 VPYGADAALP
+574 VPYGSDAALP
-584 EIPTKKGFTFIGW
+584 ETPTKKGFTFIGW

-680 NLPVIISG
+680 DLPVIISD

-704 QNTPG
+704 QNAPG

-732 STAYNLREE
+732 SNAYNLREE
-741 GVITDTIYVPS
+741 SVVTDTIYVPS

-780 VTGDALTNWSTEK
+780 VTGEAFTNWSTEE
-793 PPADAFKVEQRTEY
+793 PPADALNVEQRTEY
-807 RYRTKT
+807 RYRTKA

-854 VEVKNEQHHDFVG
+854 VEVKTEQHHDFAG
-867 YRMVYHC
+867 YRLDFFATQY
-874 SQENWYPYNRMYRDY
+874 YLDPYWRQY
-889 SIRGRLGEFGA
+889 SGSSIGGDFSGHQA
-900 RPTYGYDGENT
+900 RVSYGENT
-911 NLDDPLWIKV
+911 NTGDPNWVVYASQADLDAAGKV
-921 VSQVQLDSANITPP
+921 SP
-935 GAWFEDGQRGIN
+935 GDWFDGYYC
-947 KGNKNGYNFPSDT
+947 GYNKDPKRVGYYFPNHWDPNV
-960 GLERTLLWFVD
+960 RNYLWFVT
-971 GEVYNDYTTT
+971 GEKYNDYTTT

-990 IPVYTYLQLSDY
+990 IPVYTYSQLSDY

-1020 RVVYRYVHS
+1020 RVVYRYVPS
-1029 DTNTTENTD
+1029 DTSTTENTD

-1151 TVKDGEAAPIPETIP
+1151 TVKDGEAAPIPERIP

-1172 FAGWNNDPSEIHANV
+1172 FAGWNNDPSEIHSNV

-1223 PEVKV
+1223 PEVNA

-1290 LDDLTDRAFM
+1290 LVDLTDRAFM
-1300 CWNISQNTSI
+1300 CWSISQNTPI

-1345 ITTSDKSKIYYTLD
+1345 ITTSDQSKIYYTLD

-1371 GTIKITKS
+1371 GTIQITKS

-1399 YFAINNGEAL
+1399 YFAINSGEAL
-1409 TDYMDYSLLPEYVRQ
+1409 TDYMDYSLLPEYVRK

-1465 WSEWSDWTTSLDG
+1465 WNEWSDWTTSLDG

-1490 AEPVDVLFYQYSHYK
+1490 AEPVDVPFYQYSHYK
-1505 YYDEVSKSYQYS
+1505 YYDEASKSYQYS
-1517 ATELEGV
+1517 ATEHEGV
-1524 ECSYESIESPDK
+1524 ECTYESIESPDK

-1567 PGDKLYQYRYKTIV
+1567 PSDKLYQYRYKTMV
-1581 MTKMSDWVE
+1581 MTKMSGWVE
-1590 KLPDGAEAVEEGKVF
+1590 KLPDGAKAVEEGEVF

-1626 KNLEIAN
+1626 KNLELAN
-1633 KTLAIDDSVLEREG
+1633 KTIAIDESVLEREG
-1647 FIITGLVDEDGN
+1647 FIITELVDEDGN
-1659 EWNLDKDAVTEN
+1659 AWYLNKDAVTEN
-1671 IVLTVNYNPITYTVT
+1671 TVLTVNYKPVTYTVT
-1686 FKAPDGT
+1686 FKDSDGT

-1708 PVMESDNENVF
+1708 PVMESDDENVF

-1732 NMVVTAKYISAD
+1732 DMVVTAKYIPAD

-1750 SAHDSYYMYPGNT
+1750 SARDSYYMYPGNT

-1768 LTFNI
+1768 LTSNI

-1788 IATVTDDGKLE
+1788 IATVTDDGRLE
-1799 AISEGETDIVISELS
+1799 AVSEGETDIVISELS

-1820 CTVNVVADPSLGVDD
+1820 CTVNVAADPSSAIDD
-1835 NLSTTASTTTTTT
+1835 NPPTTTTENDPSSTTTTTT
-1848 ITTTSTTTIATTPTS
+1848 VTPDPTTTDTHIAS
-1863 ISATTTINTTSKHQG
+1863 D
-1878 FYYKKIED
+1878 ED
-1886 GVEITG
+1886 LCE
-1892 FDETITGNVIIPEE
+1892 
-1906 IDSLPVIRIGEYASF
+1906 
-1921 QNEENTSDSTLSN
+1921 
-1934 DGLLKIYGWDYTLV
+1934 W
-1948 QKDVITS
+1948 
-1955 VSIPGSVTVI
+1955 
-1965 GESAFWG
+1965 
-1972 CKNLKQI
+1972 
-1979 NFSYGLEK
+1979 
-1987 IESHAFMET
+1987 
-1996 GITEAELPDSVKYIG
+1996 
-2011 ASTFYGCQDLSKIAL
+2011 
-2026 SKNLE
+2026 
-2031 YLGMHN
+2031 
-2037 FNGSKLESNISNGD
+2037 
-2051 FIVDGWYIAYIAR
+2051 
-2064 NATYP
+2064 
-2069 KVLSIPEGTIGIAE
+2069 
-2083 QSYIYIAEK
+2083 
-2092 QNDTTKIIIP
+2092 
-2102 SSLETIS
+2102 
-2109 DNAFRDYT
+2109 
-2117 GLEAFEVAVNNPYF
+2117 
-2131 SAENGVLYNKEQTR
+2131 AENDYQNK
-2145 IIRFPIASPIV
+2145 
-2156 NYSFP
+2156 NG
-2161 NTITSTSPWAFCYC
+2161 
-2175 QNLNSVTMNNELSEL
+2175 L
-2190 GGAAFV
+2190 
-2196 GCNKLKYVTF
+2196 
-2206 SKNISKLYSNVYRYI
+2206 
-2221 IGGKGNSDYEG
+2221 
-2232 TFQDCDSLEEITIPE
+2232 
-2247 NIDYIGDSSFA
+2247 
-2258 YCKNLKK
+2258 
-2265 VIVKNPICEIVNNYE
+2265 
-2280 FETTFTNGYDDNYNE
+2280 TFTNSFVKETEDGDYQIMITDKSGKILDTYT
-2295 IDIIKLY
+2295 IDPETGK
-2302 GYKNSTVQAYA
+2302 GVNS
-2313 EKYGK
+2313 EG
-2318 WFVAFDEELVTTT
+2318 EE
-2331 TLTTTSS
+2331 
-2338 IITTTTTST
+2338 
-2347 TPRTTT
+2347 
-2353 TPPTTTEPAYLLGD
+2353 
-2367 VNNDGS
+2367 
-2373 VDSSDASLVL
+2373 VDLP
-2383 AEYAKIQTGG
+2383 QTG
-2393 AGAFTDIQ
+2393 
-2401 CKAADVNKDN
+2401 NN
-2411 STDSSDASKI
+2411 SLRKLLIIISALMLIGFGMIAMYASGIIRRK
-2421 LAYYAMISTGKEPTW
+2421 KNEEQ
-2436 D
+2436 